1 MFRYPDNF
9 NRQKITKIFITHLHL
24 DHCAGLSTL
33 VSFLTN
39 SECSD
44 DSQRLDNT
52 RPPSYSLDIY
62 GPQHLSSM
70 LKPLLF
76 YSGTSVNYAVRIH
89 EFLPTDAV
97 LDGTFLSLPPLKT
110 PPMWMS
116 QISPLSRF
124 IPTLTA
130 VGPAL
135 TSSCFPPVIRRIS
148 RESFVRGS

>member
-1 MFRYPDNF
+1 MFRFPDTF

-39 SECSD
+39 SECLD
-44 DSQRLDNT
+44 DPQRLDNT
-52 RPPSYSLDIY
+52 RSPSYSLDSY

-89 EFLPTDAV
+89 EFLPADAA
-97 LDGTFLSLPPLKT
+97 LDGTLLSLPPLKI
-110 PPMWMS
+110 PPMWIS

-124 IPTLTA
+124 IPTRTA

-135 TSSCFPPVIRRIS
+135 TSSCFPSVMCRIS
-148 RESFVRGS
+148 RELFVRGS

>member
-52 RPPSYSLDIY
+52 RSPSYSLDIY

-116 QISPLSRF
+116 HLSTVAIHPDADGCWTCF
-124 IPTLTA
+124 DVL
-130 VGPAL
+130 VL
-135 TSSCFPPVIRRIS
+135 SSS
-148 RESFVRGS
+148 DT